1 MTISLRYILIFLF
14 VACVV
19 AFNCYLDSQ
28 LNATRAKLSDAW
40 DELATANQDLENAR
54 EAARLTGAMLEA
66 RNQVDNERTEALN
79 DALTENKAL
88 QRAVADRDKRL
99 LVRATCSVPRS
110 ADPGAP
116 SLADAGTAELTA
128 DARSDYFTLRDQL
141 ALANEMIL
149 GLQDYIRRVVFHAP
163 AQP

>member
-1 MTISLRYILIFLF
+1 MTISLRHILIFLL
-14 VACVV
+14 VGIVV
-19 AFNCYLDSQ
+19 AFNCYLESQ

-54 EAARLTGAMLEA
+54 EAARLTGEMLDA
-66 RNQVDNERTEALN
+66 RNQVDHERTEALN

-99 LVRATCSVPRS
+99 LVRAACNVPRS
-110 ADPGAP
+110 ADPGAAG
-116 SLADAGTAELTA
+116 LADAGTAELAA

-149 GLQDYIRRVVFHAP
+149 GLQDYILRVVFHAP